1 MFIILGVLA
10 VAIFIYFLMYN
21 SLIAKKNAIENAFSA
36 VDVQLKMRFD
46 LIPSLVETVKQFMA
60 HEKSLLESVTKLR
73 THSQNANSSND
84 KIELNNELAQVASKI
99 MILSENYP
107 EIKSNENFNHLQRV
121 LHDTESQIAAARRAY
136 NAAVIDLNNAA
147 EMFPTNIIA
156 RSMKISKRAVLAAT
170 EEERKNPNM
179 KELFK

>member
-1 MFIILGVLA
+1 MEILIGVAVLA
-10 VAIFIYFLMYN
+10 LIIYFLMYN
-21 SLIAKKNAIENAFSA
+21 SIIAKKNAIENAFSSI
-36 VDVQLKMRFD
+36 DVQLKMRFD

-60 HEKSLLESVTKLR
+60 HEKSLLESVTRLR
-73 THSQNANSSND
+73 TQSQKAATSND
-84 KIELNNELAQVASKI
+84 KIELNNDMAQIAGKI

-107 EIKSNENFNHLQRV
+107 EIKANENFNHLQKV
-121 LHDTESQIAAARRAY
+121 LHDTEAQIAAARRAY

-156 RSMKISKRAVLAAT
+156 RMMKISKRSVLSAT
-170 EEERKNPNM
+170 EEERKAPNM